1 MTMDRTLKIHGGLA
15 RARSVLTR
23 TERIQRLIDEGK
35 FDPDQNSPFGLP
47 KTRVHHSKVGVKTK
61 KAEQQD
67 EETAEVPE
75 PAPEETKGK

>member
-23 TERIQRLIDEGK
+23 TERIQRLTDEGK

-47 KTRVHHSKVGVKTK
+47 KTRVHHSKVGVKAK
-61 KAEQQD
+61 KAEQED
-67 EETAEVPE
+67 EETPE
-75 PAPEETKGK
+75 APAATGEEKKGK